1 MGARDIDGSRPTLAR
16 LLILALLILLTAV
29 ALPGCATSSG
39 AGARLKGPEPK
50 SSPYKQ
56 KGRVRKLAVSGT
68 PLGPAAPPSGWS
80 VVYADAFGAPLG
92 TGHGHDN
99 TWFPNNC
106 TRTTNCP
113 GFNEDEMEVM
123 NPSAVSETVQGL
135 RLSCTHTA
143 NAEYAQN
150 VRSAEPKHY
159 VCGMLRGQNYGLRG
173 YRFFTWS
180 PGKGQTLVFQAVA
193 KFPRNTGEADP
204 GWWTNGPPWDGTEV
218 DFFEG
223 GGASERHTT
232 GWSTDGLY
240 TAWFAPPMLTA
251 NKSGFSED
259 PSLAFH
265 TYTFEITPQNTY
277 SVWIDGVPQQ
287 WATNVGPAHP
297 DPSARLTL
305 ILSYALRECD
315 CRTGFTSGTREF
327 DVKSVAV
334 YEDTAHRGVGIENG
348 GLPPGTVVR

>member
-1 MGARDIDGSRPTLAR
+1 MGAREIHGRAAA
-16 LLILALLILLTAV
+16 LALLGLLAAV
-29 ALPGCATSSG
+29 ALAGCSSG
-39 AGARLKGPEPK
+39 DQAGAARLKGPEPK
-50 SSPYKQ
+50 SSPFEQ
-56 KGRVRKLAVSGT
+56 KGRVRSLTVSRA
-68 PLGPAAPPSGWS
+68 PLGPTTPASGWS

-92 TGHGHDN
+92 KGRGHDN

-123 NPSAVSETVQGL
+123 NPSAVSEGAQGL
-135 RLSCTHTA
+135 RLSCTYSA
-143 NAEYAQN
+143 KAQYASN
-150 VRSAEPKHY
+150 VRSRTPKHY
-159 VCGMLRGQNYGLRG
+159 VCGMLRGQNDGLRG

-180 PGKGQTLVFQAVA
+180 PGRGQTLVFEAVA
-193 KFPRNTGEADP
+193 KLPPNTGEADP
-204 GWWTNGPPWDGTEV
+204 GWWTNGPPWGDTEV

-223 GGASERHTT
+223 GGASERHTS
-232 GWSTDGLY
+232 GWRTDGLY

-251 NKSGFSED
+251 NKWGFSED

-277 SVWIDGVPQQ
+277 SVWIDGQPQP

-297 DPSARLTL
+297 DRSARLTL
-305 ILSYALRECD
+305 ILSYALRECH

-348 GLPPGTVVR
+348 GLPVGTVLAK